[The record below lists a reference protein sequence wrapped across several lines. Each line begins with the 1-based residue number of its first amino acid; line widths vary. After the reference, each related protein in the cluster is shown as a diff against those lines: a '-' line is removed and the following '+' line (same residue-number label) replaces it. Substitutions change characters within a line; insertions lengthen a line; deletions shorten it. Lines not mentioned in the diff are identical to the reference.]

1 MNRFLKSISRTYL
14 IAVFAAAALFGQ
26 ERPPQ
31 QQPPQQNPPLPLNQ
45 QFRPAPLN
53 PATMPQQAPP
63 PPAPVTLAPPQP
75 AATPQ
80 VAATPAQPPAAP
92 DPNANIDL
100 HLNNADLM
108 MVVDAIAREL
118 RMNWV
123 ADPAVKGTV
132 TINTMGDLKRSDLL
146 PLLITVLRVNGATAV
161 ESGGLWRIMPIKDA
175 NHAAI
180 SPSLDARKFPVD
192 DRVMLDV
199 IPLHFA
205 SAVDLSHLL
214 TNYLSDAGS
223 IVVHEAGNILLITDT
238 SRSLERLVE
247 LIGLFDS
254 DAFAGQRVQLFS
266 AKNSTA
272 DALALDLQTVF
283 AAYALSGKSP
293 IQFLPVERLNG
304 VLVISANPASFPEVA
319 KWVEKLDVVT
329 RSGGLRNYVY
339 KVQNAKAEDIA
350 GVLTQLYG
358 GFGSARSN
366 SNAGRGASLPNA
378 APGMGN
384 TGMGNT
390 GMGNTGMGNT
400 GAGFGTGG
408 GGFQSQM
415 AQPMSSSSQGGGG
428 LSSGASPTR
437 LAGTRQANGNQQE
450 YMGPRIVPDVVNN
463 MILVQCTPQEWEDIK
478 ATLKELDILPRQ
490 VLIEAKVFEV
500 DLTGE
505 LDMGV
510 TAFLQARSNAS
521 KQFSGSFAP
530 GSSGTPV
537 LSGATGFVVGGSR
550 ELLAFLTA
558 VENRSRIKVI
568 SAPSVLASDNQSA
581 HIEVGTSIPILTSVG
596 YTGAQQTGG
605 GSIFTNS
612 ISQQETGVILSVTPR
627 VNEGGM
633 VSMTISQQ
641 VSVPGPPPSTA
652 IPSPT
657 IQNREV
663 DTQVSVEDGQT
674 IALGGIIQETRT
686 LTTNRIPLLGDIPW
700 LGVLFGSTSTSRTR
714 TELIV
719 LVTPHVIRT
728 RHEADQ
734 MTEDLKHTIKLAAKV
749 LTEIPVEMPSKPEKP
764 K

>member
-26 ERPPQ
+26 
-31 QQPPQQNPPLPLNQ
+31 NPPIPLNQ
-45 QFRPAPLN
+45 QVRPAPLN

-63 PPAPVTLAPPQP
+63 PAPAPVQP

-80 VAATPAQPPAAP
+80 AAATAAQPPVAPAAP

-118 RMNWV
+118 KMNWV
-123 ADPAVKGTV
+123 ADPAVKGSV

-180 SPSLDARKFPVD
+180 SPSLDPRKFPVD

-205 SAVDLSHLL
+205 SAIDLSHLL

-247 LIGLFDS
+247 LIGMFDS
-254 DAFAGQRVQLFS
+254 DAFVGQRVQLFL

-283 AAYALSGKSP
+283 AGFAMSGKSP

-329 RSGGLRNYVY
+329 RSSGLRNYVY

-350 GVLTQLYG
+350 NVLTQLYG
-358 GFGSARSN
+358 GFGSQRSN
-366 SNAGRGASLPNA
+366 NNTGRGASLPSA

-384 TGMGNT
+384 TSMGNT
-390 GMGNTGMGNT
+390 GMGNS

-415 AQPMSSSSQGGGG
+415 QPLSSSPQGGG
-428 LSSGASPTR
+428 LSGGGLASGASPTR

-510 TAFLQARSNAS
+510 TAFLQARSSAS

-537 LSGATGFVVGGSR
+537 LSGATGFLVGGSR
-550 ELLAFLTA
+550 ELLSFLTA

-581 HIEVGTSIPILTSVG
+581 HIQVGTSIPILTSVG

-612 ISQQETGVILSVTPR
+612 ISQQETGVILTVTPR

-633 VSMTISQQ
+633 VSMSISQQ

-749 LTEIPVEMPSKPEKP
+749 LTEIPVDMPSKPEKP